1 MSYNAPWN
9 GYQPQYSNF
18 RDPYV
23 TSPMY
28 GQYAQRPA
36 AQQSLRLN
44 GMMVQSVDSITADAV
59 PMDGSAAFFPKQ
71 DLSEIYVKSWNPD
84 GTIKT
89 LTFHPVENSI
99 PSINSVD
106 EQINVLTAKV
116 NALEASFNKI
126 QNGKRNYNR
135 KENNQT

>member
-9 GYQPQYSNF
+9 GYQQYPNF
-18 RDPYV
+18 RDPC
-23 TSPMY
+23 TMLPMY

-36 AQQSLRLN
+36 AQQPLGLN

-89 LTFHPVENSI
+89 LTFRPVENPTS
-99 PSINSVD
+99 SINSVE
-106 EQINVLTAKV
+106 EQINTLIVKV
-116 NALEASFNKI
+116 NTLETSLNKI

-135 KENNQT
+135 KDNNQT

>member
-9 GYQPQYSNF
+9 GYQQYSNF
-18 RDPYV
+18 RDPYMA
-23 TSPMY
+23 SPMY
-28 GQYAQRPA
+28 GQYTQRPA
-36 AQQSLRLN
+36 VQQPLSLN
-44 GMMVQSVDSITADAV
+44 GMMVQSIETITADAV

-89 LTFHPVENSI
+89 LTFRPIENSS
-99 PSINSVD
+99 PVNNNVE
-106 EQINVLTAKV
+106 EQINALIVKV
-116 NALEASFNKI
+116 NDLETSINKI